1 MADRRSLDILAN
13 QSKSGAVYVELRR
26 RILEGDLQPGSPLN
40 QEQLAAELG
49 VSTTPLREALRR
61 LDSEGLVTL
70 SAHREASVAPLAPDG
85 LLSIY
90 EVREDLDALAA
101 SLAAERH
108 SEADATAIRKA
119 VDRLGTG
126 SQRNQLALNR
136 AFHAAIYRA
145 CGNPVLI
152 EILDSLW
159 DQSDRYRRAVG
170 FMATEH
176 TIVEEHREIA
186 EAVLA
191 GQGKQSAD
199 LMRRHIRRTRATFE
213 QVYGGEAAQPAAAG

>member
-1 MADRRSLDILAN
+1 MADRRSLDMLAT

-26 RILEGDLQPGSPLN
+26 RILEGDLPPGSPLN
-40 QEQLAAELG
+40 QEQLAADLG

-101 SLAAERH
+101 AHAAERH
-108 SEADATAIRKA
+108 TDADAAAIRKA

-136 AFHAAIYRA
+136 EFHAAIYRA

-170 FMATEH
+170 FMATDK
-176 TIVEEHREIA
+176 TIVEEHRAIA

-191 GQGKQSAD
+191 RRARQSAD
-199 LMRRHIRRTRATFE
+199 LMRRHISRTRATFE
-213 QVYGGEAAQPAAAG
+213 EVYAREARQVAAS